1 VPDLS
6 VLVESTDNV
15 LVDSDGEESASR
27 TVLDLG
33 VTLSNF
39 TQRGEVV
46 VEPRLTS
53 DYFAKSQHRDLETED
68 KYLDLRGN
76 YTWQKLGVGFST
88 AYSNE
93 STLRAEFA
101 SAVPGDPDLEE
112 PVDVDTGRL
121 ALNETRTYLAN
132 RVNVDFLLSQRSSLG
147 LELRQAEVSYSE
159 QSLLR
164 DFRSDFDDTSIA
176 VLLRRQTNQR
186 NQISARL
193 FVSEYSAKA
202 NANETDSVGLSGTF
216 TRPFTQTWTFD
227 LSAGVQRSDFRFR
240 LPGTTDFIDNADT
253 NYTFGMGLR
262 KRGQRSLWTIS
273 MNRSLDP
280 NSAGHV
286 VVRDQLR
293 AYLQRQLTPRLGGQF
308 GVRWFSYEALDEAR
322 SDDDRTYARAELTF
336 EYTLKRTLFL
346 FFGMDGL
353 NQKYE
358 GEDAANATSLFVG
371 LTYRGLSRRDEM
383 R

>member
-1 VPDLS
+1 MKTNPLLLKLLQHVAPALVVLVSGTARAAWEYVPDVS
-6 VLVESTDNV
+6 VFVESTNNV
-15 LVDSDGEESASR
+15 LVDPDDEESASR

-39 TQRGEVV
+39 TQRGELV

-68 KYLDLRGN
+68 KYLDLRGDYN
-76 YTWQKLGVGFST
+76 WQKFGASFST
-88 AYSNE
+88 AYSNV

-101 SAVPGDPDLEE
+101 NAVPGDPDLEE

-121 ALNETRTYLAN
+121 TALNETRRYLAN
-132 RVNVDFLLSQRSSLG
+132 RVNVDFQLSQRSSLG
-147 LELRQAEVSYSE
+147 LELRRADVSYSQ
-159 QSLLR
+159 QSVAR
-164 DFRSDFDDTSIA
+164 DFRSDFDDTSMA

-202 NANETDSVGLSGTF
+202 TANQTDSIGLTGAF

-227 LSAGVQRSDFRFR
+227 LSAGVQRSDFRFL
-240 LPGTTDFIDNADT
+240 LPGTNEFIDNADT

-280 NSAGHV
+280 NSVGHI

-308 GVRWFSYEALDEAR
+308 GVR
-322 SDDDRTYARAELTF
+322 
-336 EYTLKRTLFL
+336 LF
-346 FFGMDGL
+346 
-353 NQKYE
+353 
-358 GEDAANATSLFVG
+358 
-371 LTYRGLSRRDEM
+371 
-383 R
+383 